1 MGAIEDRRSIRNF
14 KNIKVEREKLE
25 AILQAG
31 LQAPSPKNRQ
41 PWRFII
47 ISDENRK
54 KELVNS
60 MREHIHAQI
69 DRKPDRK
76 DICASLETID
86 IIEQVSILI
95 LVCYECGMVEQH
107 DDGVDWQIF
116 AKDIEAVELQA
127 IGAAV
132 ENMLLKAEELGIG
145 SLWCADILYAYDVV
159 SKYSERP
166 VVSAICLGYKNEF
179 PKIRAKKSISEMCM
193 FY

>member
-14 KNIKVEREKLE
+14 KNIKVEREKLVS
-25 AILQAG
+25 ILQAG

-47 ISDENRK
+47 ISDEKRK
-54 KELVNS
+54 KEFAVS
-60 MREHIHAQI
+60 MREHIHAQMN
-69 DRKPDRK
+69 RKPDRE
-76 DICASLETID
+76 DIRASLETID
-86 IIEQVSILI
+86 IIEQAPILI
-95 LVCYECGMVEQH
+95 LVCYEYGMVKQH

-116 AKDIEAVELQA
+116 AKDIEAIELQA

-145 SLWCADILYAYDVV
+145 SLWCADILYAYDIV

-166 VVSAICLGYKNEF
+166 VVSAVCLGYKNEF
-179 PKIRAKKSISEMCM
+179 PKIRAKRNISEMCV